1 MNEGILIAGRS
12 AALSAVLTQVRTVAR
27 TDATV
32 LIWGETGTGKEL
44 IARAI
49 HESSDRS
56 QGAFVTLNCGAIPGG
71 LLESEL
77 MGHERGAF
85 TGASERRIGR
95 FESAHGGTLLLD
107 EIGEMPRE
115 LQPKLLRLLQERAF
129 ERVGG
134 TLTIRSN
141 VRVIAATN
149 RDLSAM
155 VEERTF
161 REDLFYRLNVFPITL
176 PPLRERRQDI
186 PELVECFMRRCAL
199 RMNKDV
205 RLVSSSAMTRLLKH
219 DWPGNIRELQ
229 NVIERA
235 MIRSQGPTLEVP
247 VLLDSSRQGGGVAA
261 GNDLDRHD
269 LDSVTRAHI
278 LSVLQATRGI
288 VAGPRGA
295 AARLGLKRSTLNY
308 RMRKLG
314 IDPARVSGEPHGDGA

>member
-1 MNEGILIAGRS
+1 
-12 AALSAVLTQVRTVAR
+12 
-27 TDATV
+27 
-32 LIWGETGTGKEL
+32 
-44 IARAI
+44 
-49 HESSDRS
+49 
-56 QGAFVTLNCGAIPGG
+56 LNCGAIPGG

-95 FESAHGGTLLLD
+95 FEIAHGGTLLLD

-161 REDLFYRLNVFPITL
+161 REDLFYRLNVFPIRL
-176 PPLRERRQDI
+176 PPLRERRPDI
-186 PELVECFMRRCAL
+186 PDLVECFMRRCAL

-205 RLVSSSAMTRLLKH
+205 RVVSSAAMTRLLKH

-247 VLLDSSRQGGGVAA
+247 LLESCRQGGGVAA
-261 GNDLDRHD
+261 GDDLDRDD

-278 LSVLQATRGI
+278 LSVLQATRGV

>member
-1 MNEGILIAGRS
+1 LNGGILIAGQS
-12 AALSAVLTQVRTVAR
+12 AALRAVLAQVRTVAR

-32 LIWGETGTGKEL
+32 LLWGETGTGKEL

-49 HESSDRS
+49 HESSERNR
-56 QGAFVTLNCGAIPGG
+56 GAFVTLNCGAIPGG

-95 FESAHGGTLLLD
+95 FEIAHGGTLLLD

-129 ERVGG
+129 ERVGS

-161 REDLFYRLNVFPITL
+161 REDLFYRLNVFPIRL

-186 PELVECFMRRCAL
+186 PDLVECFVRRCAL

-205 RLVSSSAMTRLLKH
+205 RVVSSSAMTRLLKH

-247 VLLDSSRQGGGVAA
+247 VLLDSRGPRGGVDA
-261 GNDLDRHD
+261 GDDLDRAD
-269 LDSVTRAHI
+269 LESVTRAHI
-278 LSVLQATRGI
+278 LSVLQATRGV

-314 IDPARVSGEPHGDGA
+314 IDPARVSGEPPGDGA